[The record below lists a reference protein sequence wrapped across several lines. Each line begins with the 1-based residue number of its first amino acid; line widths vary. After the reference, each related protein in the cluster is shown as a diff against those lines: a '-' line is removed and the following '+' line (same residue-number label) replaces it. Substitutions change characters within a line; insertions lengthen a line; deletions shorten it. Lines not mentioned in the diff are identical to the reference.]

1 MKSSFPTVHV
11 FTTAGN
17 SMLLVQNLIF
27 VATQDNEQFD
37 RKDLENLSYQNKAN
51 NLLEDIS
58 YLENYYISGMRTEN
72 IPILTDDFSPVE
84 IMINPITSQPYFNED
99 SVFSQAESRIWY
111 SESTSVIIGLLIAVA
126 FSWLIL
132 YRRIWKNPHTET
144 M

>member
-1 MKSSFPTVHV
+1 
-11 FTTAGN
+11 
-17 SMLLVQNLIF
+17 
-27 VATQDNEQFD
+27 
-37 RKDLENLSYQNKAN
+37 
-51 NLLEDIS
+51 
-58 YLENYYISGMRTEN
+58 MRTEN